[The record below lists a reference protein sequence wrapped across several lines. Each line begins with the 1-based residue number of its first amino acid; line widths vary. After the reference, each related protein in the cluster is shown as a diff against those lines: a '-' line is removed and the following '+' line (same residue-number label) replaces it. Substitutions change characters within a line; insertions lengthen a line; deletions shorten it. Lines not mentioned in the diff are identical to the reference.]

1 MAVGVLNPGLEIR
14 AEITS
19 PLLRSIQEGF
29 LESVPQIVRECA
41 RGPWPAAW
49 QGPRLGVSP
58 GLLLQGHVDDT
69 CSLPGLAAV
78 GVPTLGVGR
87 QCGYLPCQQQPGSWS
102 KALLPR
108 ESGSAWDVQCL
119 FFPRTL
125 QGSLMAG

>member
-29 LESVPQIVRECA
+29 LENVPQIVRECA
-41 RGPWPAAW
+41 RCPWPAAW
-49 QGPRLGVSP
+49 QGPPQTLMCLP
-58 GLLLQGHVDDT
+58 DCWFKAT
-69 CSLPGLAAV
+69 CSLLGLAAV